1 MPLTCQRC
9 GAEFVAPEP
18 IPGRVDV
25 YELKDRVLAPL
36 LSGPGWCDE
45 CGGPCAAEILP
56 SYTALVRS
64 TLLLE
69 AEFARSARH
78 EPVLAY
84 QVGALQR
91 LLLRSKRHWPA
102 WLAQQL
108 GRQPRCLQCG
118 AFSKRFV
125 PLAADANEIVYRHP
139 GCEGELHWAAAE
151 GLATRSRPRR
161 LVLRY
166 FTPDGRLA
174 LEGDRAVARTLDLL
188 GAPRASRTWPSS
200 RAHAS

>member
-1 MPLTCQRC
+1 
-9 GAEFVAPEP
+9 
-18 IPGRVDV
+18 VDV

-36 LSGPGWCDE
+36 VSGPGWCDG

-56 SYTALVRS
+56 SYIALVRS

-69 AEFARSARH
+69 TEFARSARH
-78 EPVLAY
+78 EPVLAH
-84 QVGALQR
+84 QVDALQR

-102 WLAQQL
+102 WLAQQQ

-118 AFSKRFV
+118 GVARRFV
-125 PLAADANEIVYRHP
+125 PVAADANELVYRHP

-151 GLATRSRPRR
+151 APRLRPRR
-161 LVLRY
+161 LTLRF

-174 LEGDRAVARTLDLL
+174 LDGDRALVRTHDLL
-188 GAPRASRTWPSS
+188 DAPRAARAWPSA
-200 RAHAS
+200 RATAA